1 MHFSL
6 NTSFLVLVLAQILAI
21 GPVNARENDPLKQ
34 HLIKRASDRFHKS
47 ALRHSA
53 DLAHDLR
60 TAFGGLGGS
69 YAARASLA
77 RRSSDGSKPFCVSN
91 RASVNQTGT
100 VANFNNASSTPSA
113 TGTKPAIP
121 SSTSSLATSPTP
133 STAQSD
139 FHLVQSYVRIDKF
152 CVGHACRRHVPDH
165 LIFIVRKHVFRG
177 MGFLHRSRSNPW
189 ACAVCRRADSGAC
202 DRAFSSSGSASH
214 RFVSLILCSNRA
226 T

>member
-6 NTSFLVLVLAQILAI
+6 NASFFVLVLAQILAI
-21 GPVNARENDPLKQ
+21 GPVNAHESD

-60 TAFGGLGGS
+60 TTFGGLGGS

-100 VANFNNASSTPSA
+100 VANFNNASSTVSA
-113 TGTKPAIP
+113 TGTKQAIP

-139 FHLVQSYVRIDKF
+139 FHLVQSYSGSTFFAGWDFFTDPDPTHGLVQFVDGPTAVRAIEHF
-152 CVGHACRRHVPDH
+152 LPPEAH
-165 LIFIVRKHVFRG
+165 LIALF
-177 MGFLHRSRSNPW
+177 P
-189 ACAVCRRADSGAC
+189 
-202 DRAFSSSGSASH
+202 
-214 RFVSLILCSNRA
+214 
-226 T
+226 